1 MKEFIKYSGILKDFI
16 IHKSIIDYEEI
27 FNNLPAEVVED
38 LDILTE
44 YYYNYLSTEIQNTS
58 ILSIKI
64 QSIKSIDGL
73 PIIFN
78 LYLTK
83 NFRPFFSNATITNK
97 IGLNISLPTREYI
110 SKNNMESLQN
120 IHLLNCDI
128 EDEDTFKNYIYN
140 ILFYAH
146 IIVKHFKFDPL
157 LRYLNHIDDIDD
169 LIHIQELHLR
179 LFGTIEEC
187 SVCLEPT
194 ITKTICNHVI
204 CQKCYCCLSKKVCP
218 ICRKVLYND
227 IEDIEYIQFLIS

>member
-78 LYLTK
+78 LYL
-83 NFRPFFSNATITNK
+83 N
-97 IGLNISLPTREYI
+97 LN
-110 SKNNMESLQN
+110 
-120 IHLLNCDI
+120 
-128 EDEDTFKNYIYN
+128 
-140 ILFYAH
+140 
-146 IIVKHFKFDPL
+146 
-157 LRYLNHIDDIDD
+157 
-169 LIHIQELHLR
+169 
-179 LFGTIEEC
+179 
-187 SVCLEPT
+187 
-194 ITKTICNHVI
+194 
-204 CQKCYCCLSKKVCP
+204 SKKF
-218 ICRKVLYND
+218 IMD
-227 IEDIEYIQFLIS
+227 